1 MAARVCEHIPLH
13 LMGLFDRLLGSRGA
27 GGTGRNTPGQ
37 QGVKVAGSAA
47 EANPDKTDNTFFL
60 DADASSSMGD
70 VNFMRRS
77 NTIRRTFPGN
87 ADSPGGKEMVAEVGS
102 MEARLERMTPGL
114 AGTATETNPEVNLSD
129 GIPKP
134 VKKTF
139 AQQMSPSQL
148 AERLKGAAVTGVNNP
163 GAPAVS
169 GKAAKAQGDSASSP
183 AASKPGAIDPF
194 RAIAKDING

>member
-1 MAARVCEHIPLH
+1 
-13 LMGLFDRLLGSRGA
+13 MGLFDRLLGNRGA
-27 GGTGRNTPGQ
+27 GAAGK

-47 EANPDKTDNTFFL
+47 EANPQKTDNAFFL
-60 DADASSSMGD
+60 DADSSSTLGD

-87 ADSPGGKEMVAEVGS
+87 ADSPGGKEMVAEVAS

-114 AGTATETNPEVNLSD
+114 AGTSTETDTDVNLTG

-139 AQQMSPSQL
+139 AQPMSPSQL
-148 AERLKGAAVTGVNNP
+148 AERLKGSAVSGVNSP
-163 GAPAVS
+163 GAPATTR
-169 GKAAKAQGDSASSP
+169 KTAKAEGDSASSP
-183 AASKPGAIDPF
+183 AADKPGAIDPF
-194 RAIAKDING
+194 KAMAKDLNS